1 MEATLGTPRHN
12 QGLSDG
18 MARANNHDFNFNA
31 NTYLMGREPDY
42 YVYIHT
48 VSEQS
53 FDVSRPPI
61 ISLMKL
67 VGKTPKQKSALC
79 ARFPQPLLT
88 PQSNVDSNET
98 TISPI
103 DCRRFVMDIINPDNL
118 GFDQDAVIVSQTAVG
133 NNLGAKGVFWSLN
146 AEPTDAETNAAVAR
160 MEKYYKG
167 LTEKANTIEASS
179 PKDLPDF
186 LTPEVHAAADYITR
200 HFGTQFKWHTALSR
214 LESCELCGEQVKA
227 GIAFHRTEEGG
238 VCVRD
243 WARTVKSGARTRAQA
258 YEATGDEAFA
268 PKQTTAPVVDQT
280 STQIPA
286 PKTFSSPK
294 TDVPTEK

>member
-12 QGLSDG
+12 SGLSEG
-18 MARANNHDFNFNA
+18 MARANNHDFSFNA
-31 NTYLMGREPDY
+31 NTYLMSREPDY

-48 VSEQS
+48 VAEQS

-67 VGKTPKQKSALC
+67 VGKTAKQKSALC

-98 TISPI
+98 TIGPM
-103 DCRRFVMDIINPDNL
+103 DCRRFVMDIVNPDNL
-118 GFDQDAVIVSQTAVG
+118 GNKPEDQDAVITSISAVG

-146 AEPTDAETNAAVAR
+146 EIPTEVEINAAVAR
-160 MEKYYKG
+160 MERYYKK
-167 LTEKANTIEASS
+167 LTEEANTVEASA
-179 PKDLPDF
+179 PAKLPDT
-186 LTPEVHAAADYITR
+186 LTPEHHAAADYITR

-258 YEATGDEAFA
+258 YEATGDEQFA
-268 PKQTTAPVVDQT
+268 PKVATVATPASQAPAAQPE
-280 STQIPA
+280 I
-286 PKTFSSPK
+286 
-294 TDVPTEK
+294 PTEE